1 MSDRRKIR
9 LWNGPVLEEWIP
21 FFSWRFWVTTVIRKY
36 LLKLSYRPEIL
47 APWLKSN
54 FQTTLFSNFYHFDQP
69 LPSWQPLYNEDEEK
83 AEEMEFFTI
92 PAIIK
97 RRTKYLVQNLNFFIQ
112 VQAATKVPSAI
123 TKTWRLNDMTAV
135 SVPQHQARVARYEIY
150 ILTYLFHLSMQG
162 LGLYCPSQP
171 HLSEPGRK
179 LLSHW

>member
-1 MSDRRKIR
+1 MLNGRSGHNFYYV
-9 LWNGPVLEEWIP
+9 LWNKKQEGSSSLVS
-21 FFSWRFWVTTVIRKY
+21 F
-36 LLKLSYRPEIL
+36 LLDLS
-47 APWLKSN
+47 
-54 FQTTLFSNFYHFDQP
+54 HFDQP

-135 SVPQHQARVARYEIY
+135 SVPQHQARVVRYEIF
-150 ILTYLFHLSMQG
+150 IWTILFHLSMQG
-162 LGLYCPSQP
+162 LGLYYPSQP
-171 HLSEPGRK
+171 HVHPSEPGRK